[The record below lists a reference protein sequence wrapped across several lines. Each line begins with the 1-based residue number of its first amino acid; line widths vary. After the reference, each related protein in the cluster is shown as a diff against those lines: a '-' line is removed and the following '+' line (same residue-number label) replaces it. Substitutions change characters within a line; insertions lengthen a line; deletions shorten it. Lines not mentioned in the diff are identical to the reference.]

1 MGFAVMINKQKN
13 RDMKRFFGLLL
24 ALSLVALAAPICGAN
39 AATPKVGSKCT
50 KVNQKIKV
58 SKQNYLC
65 TKSGK
70 KLVWVKAKSAVVAP
84 KKTVTPT
91 PSQSPSPATKTDSTQ
106 SKTSETEAPAAPVEK
121 KTTTPSQTPVATK
134 TPSPSPAPA
143 TSGGQSSSAGNAP
156 APSQEVS
163 TPEPSPSASASPEA
177 SPISNVVES
186 KPISLNS
193 PIITGIRIGEIPK
206 IGQILTCSGWKWD
219 QIVAQNIVSWIAYPS
234 NTGSDIIDPKLYISL
249 SEAVALTESRL
260 DISASNIEKISGNY
274 LYCFAKGMTAGGLET
289 TSIAAILLGK

>member
-24 ALSLVALAAPICGAN
+24 ALSLVALAAPIGGAN

-58 SKQNYLC
+58 SKQNFLC

-91 PSQSPSPATKTDSTQ
+91 PSQSPSPATKTDSNQ
-106 SKTSETEAPAAPVEK
+106 SKTSESVAPAAPVEK

-156 APSQEVS
+156 APSQEVP
-163 TPEPSPSASASPEA
+163 TPEPSPSARP
-177 SPISNVVES
+177 
-186 KPISLNS
+186 
-193 PIITGIRIGEIPK
+193 
-206 IGQILTCSGWKWD
+206 
-219 QIVAQNIVSWIAYPS
+219 
-234 NTGSDIIDPKLYISL
+234 
-249 SEAVALTESRL
+249 
-260 DISASNIEKISGNY
+260 
-274 LYCFAKGMTAGGLET
+274 
-289 TSIAAILLGK
+289 

>member
-106 SKTSETEAPAAPVEK
+106 SKTSESVAPAAPAEK

-134 TPSPSPAPA
+134 TPSPSPAPV

-156 APSQEVS
+156 APSQEVQ

-193 PIITGIRIGEIPK
+193 PTITGIRIGEIPK

-219 QIVAQNIVSWIAYPS
+219 QVVAQNIVSWIAYPS

-260 DISASNIEKISGNY
+260 DI
-274 LYCFAKGMTAGGLET
+274 
-289 TSIAAILLGK
+289 